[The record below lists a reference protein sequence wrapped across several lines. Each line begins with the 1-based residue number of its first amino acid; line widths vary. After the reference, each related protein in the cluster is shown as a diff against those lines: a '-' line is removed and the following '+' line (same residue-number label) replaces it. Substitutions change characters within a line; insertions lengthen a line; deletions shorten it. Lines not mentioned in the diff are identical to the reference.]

1 MSEKRNKKSRK
12 IKVLRDLS
20 YFESFLSLEL
30 SGETGIRTPG
40 ASQHNGFQDR
50 RNRPLCHLS
59 KTSFSRSTSLLSGA
73 KVQIIFNSANILPVF
88 SRINCIF
95 ASMIYPQNFEQKIG
109 FDQIRQLLKEKCLS
123 TLGEERVTDMA
134 FSDRFSEVEEH
145 LDQVFEFVR
154 ILREEDNFPAQYFF
168 DVRPSLKRIR
178 VEGMYLDEQELFD
191 LRRSLETIRDIVRF
205 LQKSEGEEEE
215 TASPYPCLKRL
226 AGDITVFPQLIG
238 KINGILSPYGK
249 IKDNA
254 SAELARIRR
263 ELASTMGSI
272 SRSLNN
278 ILRNAQSEGIV
289 DKDVAPTM
297 RDGRLVI
304 PVVPAL
310 KRKIKGIVHDE
321 SASGKT
327 VFIEP
332 AEVVEANNRIREL
345 EGDERREIIRILV
358 EFSNL
363 LRPSI
368 PDILLSYEFLAEIDF
383 IRAKALF
390 SEQITGL
397 KPAFENKQ
405 VLDWT
410 MAVHPLLQLSLAK
423 HGKKVVPLDIE
434 LSEKQRILIISGP
447 NAGGKSVC
455 LKTVGLLQ
463 YMLQCGLLIP
473 MHERSH
479 AGIFSNIFID
489 IGDEQS
495 IEDDLSTYSSH
506 LTNMKIMMKNCNERS
521 LILIDEFGGGTEP
534 QIGGAIA
541 EAVLKRFNQKQTF
554 GVITTH
560 YQNLKHFAEDHEG
573 VVNGAM
579 LYDRHLMQAL
589 FQLQIGN
596 PGSSFAV
603 EIARKIGLPE
613 DVIADASEIVGSE
626 YINADKYLQ
635 DIVRDKRYWEGKR
648 QTIRQR
654 EKHMEETITR
664 YQTEIEDLQKSRKE
678 ILRKAKEEAEQLMQ
692 EANAR
697 IENTIRTIKEAQAE
711 KEKTRQARQELAD
724 FRQSMEALAAKE
736 QEEKIARKIEKLKE
750 KQNRKKE
757 KKANKDQG
765 NMLSAQASA
774 EQQARKEAERLA
786 AIVPGSNVRI
796 KGQTS
801 VGEVMEV
808 NGKNATVAFGSIKTT
823 VKLDRLERTNA
834 QPKQADVSAKS
845 TYISSQT
852 QDSMYE
858 KKLNFK
864 QDIDVRGMRGD
875 EALQAV
881 TYFIDDA
888 ILVGM
893 SRVRILHGTGT
904 GILRTLIRQYLQ
916 TVPGISHFADE
927 HIQFGGAGITVVDL
941 S

>member
-1 MSEKRNKKSRK
+1 
-12 IKVLRDLS
+12 
-20 YFESFLSLEL
+20 
-30 SGETGIRTPG
+30 
-40 ASQHNGFQDR
+40 
-50 RNRPLCHLS
+50 
-59 KTSFSRSTSLLSGA
+59 
-73 KVQIIFNSANILPVF
+73 
-88 SRINCIF
+88 
-95 ASMIYPQNFEQKIG
+95 MIYPQNFEQKIG
-109 FDQIRQLLKEKCLS
+109 FDQIRQLLKDKCLS
-123 TLGEERVTDMA
+123 TLGEERVNEMN
-134 FSDRFSEVEEH
+134 FSDHFEEVDE
-145 LDQVFEFVR
+145 LLNQVAEFVR
-154 ILREEDNFPAQYFF
+154 IIQEEDNFPDQFFF

-178 VEGMYLDEQELFD
+178 IEGMYMDEQELFD

-205 LQKSEGEEEE
+205 LQRNDEEE
-215 TASPYPCLKRL
+215 SDCPYPSLKKL
-226 AGDITVFPQLIG
+226 AGDITVFPQLIT
-238 KINGILSPYGK
+238 KIDGILNKYGK

-254 SAELARIRR
+254 STELSRIRR
-263 ELASTMGSI
+263 ELANTMGSI
-272 SRSLNN
+272 SRSLNS
-278 ILRNAQSEGIV
+278 ILRNAQSEGYV

-304 PVVPAL
+304 PVAPGL

-345 EGDERREIIRILV
+345 EGDERREIIRILT
-358 EFSNL
+358 EFSNT

-368 PDILLSYEFLAEIDF
+368 PEILQSYEFLAEIDF
-383 IRAKALF
+383 IRAKSHFAIQTNSIKPSLEN
-390 SEQITGL
+390 EQL
-397 KPAFENKQ
+397 
-405 VLDWT
+405 LDWT

-434 LSEKQRILIISGP
+434 LNLKQRILIISGP

-463 YMLQCGLLIP
+463 YMLQCGMLVP

-479 AGIFSNIFID
+479 VGLFGSIFID

-541 EAVLKRFNQKQTF
+541 EAVLKRFNIKGTF

-654 EKHMEETITR
+654 EKHMEETIAR
-664 YQTEIEDLQKSRKE
+664 YQAEMEELQKSRKE
-678 ILRKAKEEAEQLMQ
+678 IIRQAKEEAERLLQ
-692 EANAR
+692 ESNVR

-711 KEKTRQARQELAD
+711 KEKTRLVRQELAD
-724 FRQSMEALAAKE
+724 FRESIDNLTSKE
-736 QEEKIARKIEKLKE
+736 QEDKIARKMEKLKE

-757 KKANKDQG
+757 KKQNGTK
-765 NMLSAQASA
+765 
-774 EQQARKEAERLA
+774 EQPAVQQTPKATPITEGC
-786 AIVPGSNVRI
+786 PVRI
-796 KGQTS
+796 KGQSS
-801 VGEVMEV
+801 VGEVLEI
-808 NGKNATVAFGSIKTT
+808 NGKNAVVAFGSIKTT
-823 VKLDRLERTNA
+823 VKTERLERSNA
-834 QPKQADVSAKS
+834 VPQKQESAKS
-845 TYISSQT
+845 SFVSNQT

-881 TYFIDDA
+881 TYFVDDA

-916 TVPGISHFADE
+916 TIPGVRHFADE
-927 HIQFGGAGITVVDL
+927 HIQLGGAGITVVDL
-941 S
+941 A

>member
-1 MSEKRNKKSRK
+1 
-12 IKVLRDLS
+12 
-20 YFESFLSLEL
+20 
-30 SGETGIRTPG
+30 
-40 ASQHNGFQDR
+40 
-50 RNRPLCHLS
+50 
-59 KTSFSRSTSLLSGA
+59 
-73 KVQIIFNSANILPVF
+73 
-88 SRINCIF
+88 
-95 ASMIYPQNFEQKIG
+95 MIYPQNFEQKIG
-109 FDQIRQLLKEKCLS
+109 FDQIRQLLKDKCLS
-123 TLGEERVTDMA
+123 TLGEERVNEMN
-134 FSDRFSEVEEH
+134 FSDHFEEVDE
-145 LDQVFEFVR
+145 LLNQVAEFVR
-154 ILREEDNFPAQYFF
+154 IIQEEDNFPDQFFF

-178 VEGMYLDEQELFD
+178 IEGMYMDEQELFD
-191 LRRSLETIRDIVRF
+191 LRRSLETIRDIIRF
-205 LQKSEGEEEE
+205 LQRNDEEE
-215 TASPYPCLKRL
+215 SDCPYPSLKKL
-226 AGDITVFPQLIG
+226 AGDITVFPQLIT
-238 KINGILSPYGK
+238 KIDGILNKYGK

-254 SAELARIRR
+254 STELSRIRR
-263 ELASTMGSI
+263 ELANTMGSI
-272 SRSLNN
+272 SRSLNS
-278 ILRNAQSEGIV
+278 ILRTAQSEGYV

-304 PVVPAL
+304 PVAPGL

-345 EGDERREIIRILV
+345 EGDERREIIRILT
-358 EFSNL
+358 EFSNT

-368 PDILLSYEFLAEIDF
+368 PEILQSYEFLAEIDF
-383 IRAKALF
+383 IRAKSHFAIQTNSIKPSLEN
-390 SEQITGL
+390 EQL
-397 KPAFENKQ
+397 
-405 VLDWT
+405 LDWT

-434 LSEKQRILIISGP
+434 LNLKRPILIISGS

-463 YMLQCGLLIP
+463 YMLQCGMLVP

-479 AGIFSNIFID
+479 VGLFGSIFID

-541 EAVLKRFNQKQTF
+541 EAVLKRFNIKGTF

-654 EKHMEETITR
+654 EKHMEETIAR
-664 YQTEIEDLQKSRKE
+664 YQAEMEELQKSRKE
-678 ILRKAKEEAEQLMQ
+678 IIRQAKEEAERLLQ
-692 EANAR
+692 ESNAR

-711 KEKTRQARQELAD
+711 KEKTRLVRQELAD
-724 FRQSMEALAAKE
+724 FRESIDNLTSKE
-736 QEEKIARKIEKLKE
+736 QEDKIARKMEKLKE

-757 KKANKDQG
+757 KKQNGTK
-765 NMLSAQASA
+765 
-774 EQQARKEAERLA
+774 EQPAVQQTPKATPITEGC
-786 AIVPGSNVRI
+786 PVRI
-796 KGQTS
+796 KGQSS
-801 VGEVMEV
+801 VGEVLEI
-808 NGKNATVAFGSIKTT
+808 NGKNAVVAFGSIKTT
-823 VKLDRLERTNA
+823 VKTERLERSNA
-834 QPKQADVSAKS
+834 IPQKQESAKS
-845 TYISSQT
+845 SFVSNQT

-881 TYFIDDA
+881 TYFVDDA

-916 TVPGISHFADE
+916 TIPGVRHFADE
-927 HIQFGGAGITVVDL
+927 HIQLGGAGITVVDL
-941 S
+941 A